1 MAVSAKSC
9 TVFCAVNRRLI
20 ADFFRR
26 TRSKLRPAL
35 QTEIVAQRL
44 SRCSEVLCN
53 NAVFIQHARFM
64 SFFRDLS
71 LSAVV
76 TGFVVVLV
84 GFTSTG
90 ALVFQAALALGATQA
105 QVSSWM
111 WALGLGMGLAS
122 ILPSLYYKKPVVAA
136 WSTPGAALIAT
147 SAAGITMPEAIGAF
161 VFCAVL
167 IIIAGASGLFERL
180 MKRIPMAI
188 ASAMLAGVLLRFG
201 LEAFSSIKTAPA
213 MVLAMFAAHL
223 LGRRFWPRYG
233 VVGVLAAGI
242 AFASAG
248 EALKWSVVTVE
259 WARPVWVTPEFSW
272 SAIIG
277 LGVPLFMVTM
287 ASQNMP
293 GLAVMRASGFDTPV
307 SPVIT
312 TTGVVGLIFAPFGA
326 FALNL
331 AAITAAIC
339 MGPEAHEDKD
349 KRYTA
354 AVMAGVFYCVIGLF
368 GAIVGGL
375 FAAFPRELIVA
386 LAGLALMGTIG
397 NGLAT
402 AVVEEENREA
412 AIITFLIT
420 ASGVSIAG
428 IGSAFWGLV
437 GGVLAMAVLSRRWA

>member
-293 GLAVMRASGFDTPV
+293 GVAVMRAAGFDTPI

-437 GGVLAMAVLSRRWA
+437 GGVLAMAILSRRWV

>member
-1 MAVSAKSC
+1 M
-9 TVFCAVNRRLI
+9 
-20 ADFFRR
+20 
-26 TRSKLRPAL
+26 
-35 QTEIVAQRL
+35 
-44 SRCSEVLCN
+44 LCN
-53 NAVFIQHARFM
+53 NGDCIPTICLM

-71 LSAVV
+71 LSTVV

-105 QVSSWM
+105 QISSWM
-111 WALGLGMGLAS
+111 WALGIGMGLSS
-122 ILPSLYYKKPVVAA
+122 IIPSLIYKKPVVAA

-161 VFCAVL
+161 VLCALL
-167 IIIAGASGLFERL
+167 IIIAGWSGLFERL
-180 MKRIPMAI
+180 MNRIPMAI

-233 VVGVLAAGI
+233 VVGVLGI
-242 AFASAG
+242 GFAFAASAD
-248 EALKWSVVTVE
+248 ALKWSAVTIE
-259 WARPVWVTPEFSW
+259 WAKPVWVTPEFSL

-277 LGVPLFMVTM
+277 LGLPLFMVTM

-293 GLAVMRASGFDTPV
+293 GVAVMRGAGYDTPI

-312 TTGVVGLIFAPFGA
+312 TSGIINLLLAPFGA

-331 AAITAAIC
+331 AAITAAIA

-354 AVMAGVFYCVIGLF
+354 AVMAGVFYCIIGLF
-368 GAIVGGL
+368 GAVVGGL

-402 AVVEEENREA
+402 AVVEEKNREA

-420 ASGVSIAG
+420 ASGVSMLG

-437 GGVLAMAVLSRRWA
+437 GGVVAMAVLSRRAA

>member
-1 MAVSAKSC
+1 M
-9 TVFCAVNRRLI
+9 T
-20 ADFFRR
+20 
-26 TRSKLRPAL
+26 
-35 QTEIVAQRL
+35 
-44 SRCSEVLCN
+44 
-53 NAVFIQHARFM
+53 
-64 SFFRDLS
+64 FFRDLS

-84 GFTSTG
+84 GFSSTG

-105 QVSSWM
+105 QISSWM

-122 ILPSLYYKKPVVAA
+122 IIPSLIYKKPVVAA

-147 SAAGITMPEAIGAF
+147 GAGSITMPEAVGAF

-167 IIIAGASGLFERL
+167 IIVAGASGLFERL
-180 MKRIPMAI
+180 MKRIPIAI

-233 VVGVLAAGI
+233 VVGVLGIGMAFAAG
-242 AFASAG
+242 ADAV
-248 EALKWSVVTVE
+248 KWSDVTVQ
-259 WARPVWVTPEFSW
+259 WATPVWVTPEFSL

-277 LGVPLFMVTM
+277 LGLPLFMVTM
-287 ASQNMP
+287 ASQNIP
-293 GLAVMRASGFDTPV
+293 GVAVMRGAGYDTPI

-312 TTGVVGLIFAPFGA
+312 TTGVINLIFAPFGA
-326 FALNL
+326 FTLNL

-339 MGPEAHEDKD
+339 MGPEAHEAKD

-354 AVMAGVFYCVIGLF
+354 AVMAGVFYCMVGLF

-397 NGLAT
+397 NALAT
-402 AVVEEENREA
+402 ALVAEKNREA

-420 ASGVSIAG
+420 ASGLSMSG
-428 IGSAFWGLV
+428 IGSAFWGLL
-437 GGVLAMAVLSRRWA
+437 GGVVAMAMLNDRNA

>member
-1 MAVSAKSC
+1 
-9 TVFCAVNRRLI
+9 
-20 ADFFRR
+20 
-26 TRSKLRPAL
+26 
-35 QTEIVAQRL
+35 
-44 SRCSEVLCN
+44 
-53 NAVFIQHARFM
+53 M

-84 GFTSTG
+84 GFSSTG

-105 QVSSWM
+105 QISSWM
-111 WALGLGMGLAS
+111 WALGLGMGLSS
-122 ILPSLYYKKPVVAA
+122 IIPSLIYKKPVVAA

-147 SAAGITMPEAIGAF
+147 SAAGVSMPEAVAAF
-161 VFCAVL
+161 VFCALL
-167 IIIAGASGLFERL
+167 IIVAGVSGLFERL

-213 MVLAMFAAHL
+213 MVLAMFAAHV

-233 VVGVLAAGI
+233 VVGVLGIGI
-242 AFASAG
+242 AFAAG
-248 EALKWSVVTVE
+248 ADALKWSAVTVE
-259 WARPVWVTPEFSW
+259 WATPMWVTPEFSL

-277 LGVPLFMVTM
+277 LGLPLFMVTM

-293 GLAVMRASGFDTPV
+293 GVAVMRASGYDTPI

-312 TTGVVGLIFAPFGA
+312 TTGIINLILAPFGA

-339 MGPEAHEDKD
+339 MGREAHEDKD

-354 AVMAGVFYCVIGLF
+354 AVMAGVFYCLIGLF

-402 AVVEEENREA
+402 AVLEEKNREA

-420 ASGVSIAG
+420 ASGVSMLG
-428 IGSAFWGLV
+428 IGSAFWGLL
-437 GGVLAMAVLSRRWA
+437 GGLLAMAVLSRRST

>member
-1 MAVSAKSC
+1 M
-9 TVFCAVNRRLI
+9 L
-20 ADFFRR
+20 
-26 TRSKLRPAL
+26 
-35 QTEIVAQRL
+35 VATGRA
-44 SRCSEVLCN
+44 SSLCN
-53 NAVFIQHARFM
+53 NGCCVLLIHVM
-64 SFFRDLS
+64 TFFRDLS

-90 ALVFQAALALGATQA
+90 ALVFQAALSLGASQA

-111 WALGLGMGLAS
+111 WALGLGMGLSS
-122 ILPSLYYKKPVVAA
+122 IIPSLVYKKPVVAA

-147 SAAGITMPEAIGAF
+147 SAAGVTMPEAVGAF
-161 VFCAVL
+161 VLCAVL
-167 IIIAGASGLFERL
+167 IIIAGWSGLFER
-180 MKRIPMAI
+180 MMNRIPMAI

-233 VVGVLAAGI
+233 VVGVLGIGI
-242 AFASAG
+242 AFAAG
-248 EALKWSVVTVE
+248 ADALKWSAVTVE
-259 WARPVWVTPEFSW
+259 WAKPVWVTPEFSL

-277 LGVPLFMVTM
+277 LGLPLFMVTM

-293 GLAVMRASGFDTPV
+293 GVAVMRASGYDTPI

-312 TTGVVGLIFAPFGA
+312 TTGVINLIFAPFGA

-331 AAITAAIC
+331 AAITAAIS
-339 MGPEAHEDKD
+339 MGREAHEDKD

-354 AVMAGVFYCVIGLF
+354 AVMAGVFYCLIGLF

-402 AVVEEENREA
+402 AVTEEKNREA

-420 ASGVSIAG
+420 ASGLSMFG

-437 GGVLAMAVLSRRWA
+437 GGVAAMAVLSRRAV

>member
-1 MAVSAKSC
+1 
-9 TVFCAVNRRLI
+9 
-20 ADFFRR
+20 
-26 TRSKLRPAL
+26 
-35 QTEIVAQRL
+35 
-44 SRCSEVLCN
+44 
-53 NAVFIQHARFM
+53 M

-84 GFTSTG
+84 GLTSTG

-122 ILPSLYYKKPVVAA
+122 IIPSLYYKKPVVAA

-147 SAAGITMPEAIGAF
+147 SAAGVTMPEAIGAF

-201 LEAFSSIKTAPA
+201 LEAFSSIKTAPV

-223 LGRRFWPRYG
+223 LGRRYWPRYG
-233 VVGVLAAGI
+233 VVGVLAAGV
-242 AFASAG
+242 AFAATG
-248 EALKWSVVTVE
+248 DALKWSAVTIE
-259 WARPVWVTPEFSW
+259 WARPVWITPEFSW

-277 LGVPLFMVTM
+277 LGLPLFMVTM

-293 GLAVMRASGFDTPV
+293 GVAVMRASGFDTPV

-339 MGPEAHEDKD
+339 MGREAHEDKD

-354 AVMAGVFYCVIGLF
+354 AVMAGIFYCVIGLF

-402 AVVEEENREA
+402 AVVDEKNREA

-437 GGVLAMAVLSRRWA
+437 GGVMAMVILSRRLA

>member
-1 MAVSAKSC
+1 
-9 TVFCAVNRRLI
+9 
-20 ADFFRR
+20 
-26 TRSKLRPAL
+26 
-35 QTEIVAQRL
+35 
-44 SRCSEVLCN
+44 
-53 NAVFIQHARFM
+53 M

-90 ALVFQAALALGATQA
+90 ALVFQAAQSLSATQA
-105 QVSSWM
+105 QINSWM
-111 WALGLGMGLAS
+111 WALGLGMGIAT
-122 ILPSLYYKKPVVAA
+122 IIPSLIYKKPVVAA

-147 SAAGITMPEAIGAF
+147 SAAGVTMPEAVGAF
-161 VFCAVL
+161 VLCALL
-167 IIIAGASGLFERL
+167 IIIAGASKLFER
-180 MKRIPMAI
+180 MMNRIPVAI

-201 LEAFSSIKTAPA
+201 LEAFSSIKTAPT
-213 MVLAMFAAHL
+213 MVLTMFALHL

-233 VVGVLAAGI
+233 VVGVLAVGLVFA
-242 AFASAG
+242 ASAD
-248 EALKWSVVTVE
+248 ALKWSAVTVE
-259 WARPVWVTPEFSW
+259 WATPEWTTPEFSVH
-272 SAIIG
+272 AIAG
-277 LGVPLFMVTM
+277 LALPLFLVTM

-293 GLAVMRASGFDTPV
+293 GVAVMRGAGYNTPI

-312 TTGVVGLIFAPFGA
+312 MSGVINLVFAPFGA

-331 AAITAAIC
+331 AAITAAIA

-397 NGLAT
+397 NGLAA
-402 AVVEEENREA
+402 AVTEEKNREA
-412 AIITFLIT
+412 AIITFLVT
-420 ASGVSIAG
+420 ASGVSLLG

-437 GGVLAMAVLSRRWA
+437 AGVVAMAILSRRPA

>member
-1 MAVSAKSC
+1 
-9 TVFCAVNRRLI
+9 
-20 ADFFRR
+20 
-26 TRSKLRPAL
+26 
-35 QTEIVAQRL
+35 
-44 SRCSEVLCN
+44 
-53 NAVFIQHARFM
+53 M

-76 TGFVVVLV
+76 SGFVVVLV

-90 ALVFQAALALGATQA
+90 ALVFQAAQSLGATQP
-105 QVSSWM
+105 QINSWM

-122 ILPSLYYKKPVVAA
+122 IIPSLIYKKPVVAA

-147 SAAGITMPEAIGAF
+147 SAAGVTMPEAIGAF
-161 VFCAVL
+161 VLCAVL
-167 IIIAGASGLFERL
+167 IIIAGASKIFER
-180 MKRIPMAI
+180 MMNRIPVAI

-201 LEAFSSIKTAPA
+201 LDAFSSIKTAPA
-213 MVLAMFAAHL
+213 MVLAMFALHL

-233 VVGVLAAGI
+233 VVGVLAVGL
-242 AFASAG
+242 AFAASAD
-248 EALKWSVVTVE
+248 ALKWSAVTVE
-259 WARPVWVTPEFSW
+259 WATPVWVTPEFSLN
-272 SAIIG
+272 AIVG
-277 LGVPLFMVTM
+277 LALPLFLVTM

-293 GLAVMRASGFDTPV
+293 GVAVMRGAGYDTPI

-312 TTGVVGLIFAPFGA
+312 TTGVINLIFAPFGA

-331 AAITAAIC
+331 AAITAAIA
-339 MGPEAHEDKD
+339 MGEEAHEDKD

-397 NGLAT
+397 NGLAA
-402 AVVEEENREA
+402 AVTEEKNREA
-412 AIITFLIT
+412 AIITFLVT
-420 ASGVSIAG
+420 ASGVSLLG

-437 GGVLAMAVLSRRWA
+437 AGVVAMAVLSRRPA

>member
-1 MAVSAKSC
+1 
-9 TVFCAVNRRLI
+9 
-20 ADFFRR
+20 
-26 TRSKLRPAL
+26 
-35 QTEIVAQRL
+35 
-44 SRCSEVLCN
+44 
-53 NAVFIQHARFM
+53 M

-90 ALVFQAALALGATQA
+90 ALVFQAAQSLGASQA
-105 QVSSWM
+105 QISSWM
-111 WALGLGMGLAS
+111 WALGLGMGLSS
-122 ILPSLYYKKPVVAA
+122 IIPSLVYKKPVVAA

-147 SAAGITMPEAIGAF
+147 SAAGVSMPEAIGAF
-161 VFCAVL
+161 VLCAVL
-167 IIIAGASGLFERL
+167 IIIAGWSGLFER
-180 MKRIPMAI
+180 MMNRIPMAI

-201 LEAFSSIKTAPA
+201 LEAFSSIRTAPA
-213 MVLAMFAAHL
+213 MVLAMFAVHL

-233 VVGVLAAGI
+233 VVGVLGIGI
-242 AFASAG
+242 AFAAG
-248 EALKWSVVTVE
+248 ADALKWSAVTVE
-259 WARPVWVTPEFSW
+259 WAKPVWVTPEFSL

-277 LGVPLFMVTM
+277 LGLPLFMVTM

-293 GLAVMRASGFDTPV
+293 GVAVMRGAGYDTPI

-312 TTGVVGLIFAPFGA
+312 TTGVINLIFAPFGA

-331 AAITAAIC
+331 AAITAAIS
-339 MGPEAHEDKD
+339 MGREAHEDKD

-354 AVMAGVFYCVIGLF
+354 AVMAGVFYCLIGLF

-402 AVVEEENREA
+402 AVSEEKNREA
-412 AIITFLIT
+412 AIVTFLIT
-420 ASGVSIAG
+420 ASGLSMFG

-437 GGVLAMAVLSRRWA
+437 GGVTAMAVLGRRAA

>member
-1 MAVSAKSC
+1 
-9 TVFCAVNRRLI
+9 
-20 ADFFRR
+20 
-26 TRSKLRPAL
+26 
-35 QTEIVAQRL
+35 
-44 SRCSEVLCN
+44 
-53 NAVFIQHARFM
+53 M

-71 LSAVV
+71 LSSVV

-84 GFTSTG
+84 GFSSTG
-90 ALVFQAALALGATQA
+90 ALVFQAAQSLGATQA
-105 QVSSWM
+105 QISSWM
-111 WALGLGMGLAS
+111 WALGLGMGLSS
-122 ILPSLYYKKPVVAA
+122 IIPSLIYKKPVVAA

-147 SAAGITMPEAIGAF
+147 SAAGVTMPEAVGAF
-161 VFCAVL
+161 VLCAVL
-167 IIIAGASGLFERL
+167 IIISGWSGLFER
-180 MKRIPMAI
+180 MMNRIPIAI

-233 VVGVLAAGI
+233 VVGVLGIGI
-242 AFASAG
+242 AFAAG
-248 EALKWSVVTVE
+248 ADALKWSAVTVE
-259 WARPVWVTPEFSW
+259 WAQPAWVTPDFSL

-277 LGVPLFMVTM
+277 LGLPLFIVTM

-293 GLAVMRASGFDTPV
+293 GVAVMRGAGYDTPI

-312 TTGVVGLIFAPFGA
+312 TTGVINLIFAPFGA

-331 AAITAAIC
+331 AAITAAIS
-339 MGPEAHEDKD
+339 MGREAHEDKD

-354 AVMAGVFYCVIGLF
+354 AVMAGVFYCLIGLF

-402 AVVEEENREA
+402 AAGEEKNREA

-420 ASGVSIAG
+420 ASGVSMFG

-437 GGVLAMAVLSRRWA
+437 GGVVAMAVLSRRGA

>member
-1 MAVSAKSC
+1 
-9 TVFCAVNRRLI
+9 
-20 ADFFRR
+20 
-26 TRSKLRPAL
+26 
-35 QTEIVAQRL
+35 
-44 SRCSEVLCN
+44 
-53 NAVFIQHARFM
+53 M

-71 LSAVV
+71 VSAVV

-90 ALVFQAALALGATQA
+90 ALVFQAAQSLGATQA
-105 QVSSWM
+105 QVNSWM

-122 ILPSLYYKKPVVAA
+122 IIPSLAYKKPVVAA

-147 SAAGITMPEAIGAF
+147 SAAGVTMPEAVGAF
-161 VFCAVL
+161 VLCAVL
-167 IIIAGASGLFERL
+167 IIIAGASKLFER
-180 MKRIPMAI
+180 MMNRIPVAI

-213 MVLAMFAAHL
+213 MVLAMFALHL

-233 VVGVLAAGI
+233 VVGVLAVGL
-242 AFASAG
+242 AFAASAD
-248 EALKWSVVTVE
+248 ALKWAAVTVE
-259 WARPVWVTPEFSW
+259 WATPVWVTPEFSVH
-272 SAIIG
+272 AIVG
-277 LGVPLFMVTM
+277 LALPLFLVTM

-293 GLAVMRASGFDTPV
+293 GVAVMRGAGYDTPI

-312 TTGVVGLIFAPFGA
+312 TTGVINLIFAPFGA

-331 AAITAAIC
+331 AAITAAIA
-339 MGPEAHEDKD
+339 MGREAHEDTD

-354 AVMAGVFYCVIGLF
+354 AVMAGVFYCLIGLF

-397 NGLAT
+397 NGLAA
-402 AVVEEENREA
+402 AVTEEKNREA
-412 AIITFLIT
+412 AIITFLVT
-420 ASGVSIAG
+420 ASGVSMFG

-437 GGVLAMAVLSRRWA
+437 AGVVAMVVLNRRSA

>member
-1 MAVSAKSC
+1 
-9 TVFCAVNRRLI
+9 
-20 ADFFRR
+20 
-26 TRSKLRPAL
+26 
-35 QTEIVAQRL
+35 
-44 SRCSEVLCN
+44 
-53 NAVFIQHARFM
+53 M
-64 SFFRDLS
+64 SFFQDVS

-90 ALVFQAALALGATQA
+90 ALVFQAAQSLGATQA
-105 QVSSWM
+105 QINSWM

-122 ILPSLYYKKPVVAA
+122 IIPSLVYKKPVVAA

-147 SAAGITMPEAIGAF
+147 SAAGVTMPEAVGAF
-161 VFCAVL
+161 VVCAVL
-167 IIIAGASGLFERL
+167 IIIAGASKLFER
-180 MKRIPMAI
+180 MMNRIPVAI

-213 MVLAMFAAHL
+213 LVLSMFALHL

-233 VVGVLAAGI
+233 VVGVLAVGLV
-242 AFASAG
+242 FAANAD
-248 EALKWSVVTVE
+248 ALKWSAVTVE
-259 WARPVWVTPEFSW
+259 WATPVWVTPEFSVH
-272 SAIIG
+272 AVVG
-277 LGVPLFMVTM
+277 LALPLFLVTM

-293 GLAVMRASGFDTPV
+293 GVAVMRGAGYDTPI

-312 TTGVVGLIFAPFGA
+312 TTGVINLIFAPFGA

-331 AAITAAIC
+331 AAITAAMA
-339 MGPEAHEDKD
+339 MGGEAHEDKD

-354 AVMAGVFYCVIGLF
+354 AVMAGVFYGLIGLF

-386 LAGLALMGTIG
+386 LAGLALLGTIG
-397 NGLAT
+397 NGLAA
-402 AVVEEENREA
+402 AVTEEKNREA
-412 AIITFLIT
+412 AIITFLVT
-420 ASGVSIAG
+420 ASGVSMLG

-437 GGVLAMAVLSRRWA
+437 AGVVAMLVLNRRTT

>member
-1 MAVSAKSC
+1 MV
-9 TVFCAVNRRLI
+9 
-20 ADFFRR
+20 
-26 TRSKLRPAL
+26 
-35 QTEIVAQRL
+35 
-44 SRCSEVLCN
+44 CN
-53 NAVFIQHARFM
+53 NDHCITSIRLM

-90 ALVFQAALALGATQA
+90 ALVFQAAQSLGATQA
-105 QVSSWM
+105 QISSWM
-111 WALGLGMGLAS
+111 WALGLGMGLSS
-122 ILPSLYYKKPVVAA
+122 IIPSLIYKKPVVAA

-147 SAAGITMPEAIGAF
+147 SAAGVTMPEAVGAF
-161 VFCAVL
+161 VLCAVL
-167 IIIAGASGLFERL
+167 IIIAGSSGLFERL
-180 MKRIPMAI
+180 MNRIPMAI

-213 MVLAMFAAHL
+213 MVLAMFAVHL

-233 VVGVLAAGI
+233 VVGVLGIGI
-242 AFASAG
+242 AFAAG
-248 EALKWSVVTVE
+248 SDALKWSAVTVE
-259 WARPVWVTPEFSW
+259 WAKPVWVTPEFSL

-277 LGVPLFMVTM
+277 LGLPLFMVTM

-293 GLAVMRASGFDTPV
+293 GVAVMRGAGYDTPI

-312 TTGVVGLIFAPFGA
+312 STGIINLIFAPFGA

-331 AAITAAIC
+331 AAITAAIA
-339 MGPEAHEDKD
+339 MGREAHEDKD

-354 AVMAGVFYCVIGLF
+354 AVMAGVFYCLIGLF

-402 AVVEEENREA
+402 AVLEEKNREA
-412 AIITFLIT
+412 AVITFLIT
-420 ASGVSIAG
+420 ASGLSMLG

-437 GGVLAMAVLSRRWA
+437 GGVLAMAVLSRRSA

>member
-1 MAVSAKSC
+1 M
-9 TVFCAVNRRLI
+9 
-20 ADFFRR
+20 
-26 TRSKLRPAL
+26 
-35 QTEIVAQRL
+35 
-44 SRCSEVLCN
+44 LCN
-53 NAVFIQHARFM
+53 NGCCTIPTRLM

-90 ALVFQAALALGATQA
+90 ALVFQAALALGANQA
-105 QVSSWM
+105 QINSWM

-122 ILPSLYYKKPVVAA
+122 IIPSLIYKKPVVAA

-147 SAAGITMPEAIGAF
+147 SPAGVTMPEAVGAF

-167 IIIAGASGLFERL
+167 IIIAGVSGLFERL
-180 MKRIPMAI
+180 MKRIPIAI

-233 VVGVLAAGI
+233 VVGVLGIGI
-242 AFASAG
+242 AFAAG
-248 EALKWSVVTVE
+248 ADALKWSAVTVE
-259 WARPVWVTPEFSW
+259 WAKPVWVTPQFSLP
-272 SAIIG
+272 AIIG

-293 GLAVMRASGFDTPV
+293 GVAVMRGAGYDTPI

-312 TTGVVGLIFAPFGA
+312 TTGIINLIFAPFGA

-331 AAITAAIC
+331 AAITAAIS
-339 MGPEAHEDKD
+339 MGHEAHEDKD

-354 AVMAGVFYCVIGLF
+354 AVMAGVFYCLIGLF

-402 AVVEEENREA
+402 AVLEEKNREA

-420 ASGVSIAG
+420 ASGLSMFG
-428 IGSAFWGLV
+428 IGSAFWGLA
-437 GGVLAMAVLSRRWA
+437 GGVVAMAVLSRRSA

>member
-1 MAVSAKSC
+1 MA
-9 TVFCAVNRRLI
+9 
-20 ADFFRR
+20 
-26 TRSKLRPAL
+26 
-35 QTEIVAQRL
+35 
-44 SRCSEVLCN
+44 
-53 NAVFIQHARFM
+53 
-64 SFFRDLS
+64 FFRDLS

-105 QVSSWM
+105 QISSWM

-122 ILPSLYYKKPVVAA
+122 IIPSLIYKKPVVAA

-147 SAAGITMPEAIGAF
+147 SASGVTMPEAVGAF
-161 VFCAVL
+161 VFCALL
-167 IIIAGASGLFERL
+167 IIVAGASGLFERL
-180 MKRIPMAI
+180 MKRIPIAI

-213 MVLAMFAAHL
+213 MVLAMFAVHL

-233 VVGVLAAGI
+233 VVGVLGIGI
-242 AFASAG
+242 AFAAG
-248 EALKWSVVTVE
+248 ADALKWSAVTVE
-259 WARPVWVTPEFSW
+259 WARPVWVTPEFSL

-277 LGVPLFMVTM
+277 LGLPLFMVTM

-293 GLAVMRASGFDTPV
+293 GVAVMRGAGYDTPI

-312 TTGVVGLIFAPFGA
+312 TTGVVNLIFAPFGA

-339 MGPEAHEDKD
+339 MGPEAHEAKD

-354 AVMAGVFYCVIGLF
+354 AVMAGVFYCMVGLF
-368 GAIVGGL
+368 GAVVGGL

-402 AVVEEENREA
+402 AVVEAQNREA

-420 ASGVSIAG
+420 ASGLSMLG

-437 GGVLAMAVLSRRWA
+437 GGVMAMALLNGRRT

>member
-1 MAVSAKSC
+1 MKWRFQQKAVTS
-9 TVFCAVNRRLI
+9 LI
-20 ADFFRR
+20 AFRNLVK
-26 TRSKLRPAL
+26 SGLLRPP
-35 QTEIVAQRL
+35 
-44 SRCSEVLCN
+44 CGLCN
-53 NAVFIQHARFM
+53 NGCRTPLPRFM
-64 SFFRDLS
+64 TFFRDLS
-71 LSAVV
+71 VSAVV

-90 ALVFQAALALGATQA
+90 ALVFQAALSLGASQA
-105 QVSSWM
+105 QVNSWM
-111 WALGLGMGLAS
+111 WALGLGMGIAS
-122 ILPSLYYKKPVVAA
+122 IIPSLIYKKPVVAA
-136 WSTPGAALIAT
+136 WSTTGAALIIT
-147 SAAGITMPEAIGAF
+147 SAAGVTLGEAVGAF
-161 VFCAVL
+161 VFCAAL
-167 IIIAGASGLFERL
+167 IVISGVSGLFERL

-233 VVGVLAAGI
+233 VVGVLAIGI
-242 AFASAG
+242 AFAVGAD
-248 EALKWSVVTVE
+248 ALKWSAVTVE
-259 WARPVWVTPEFSW
+259 WATPVWVTPEFSL
-272 SAIIG
+272 SAIVG
-277 LGVPLFMVTM
+277 LGVPLFLVTM

-293 GLAVMRASGFDTPV
+293 GVAVIRASGYDTPI

-312 TTGVVGLIFAPFGA
+312 TTGVINLIFAPFGA
-326 FALNL
+326 FTLNL
-331 AAITAAIC
+331 AAITAAIS

-386 LAGLALMGTIG
+386 LAGLALLGTIG

-402 AVVEEENREA
+402 AVAEEKNREA

-420 ASGVSIAG
+420 ASGVSLFG

-437 GGVLAMAVLSRRWA
+437 GGVVAMAVLSRRSA

>member
-1 MAVSAKSC
+1 
-9 TVFCAVNRRLI
+9 
-20 ADFFRR
+20 
-26 TRSKLRPAL
+26 
-35 QTEIVAQRL
+35 
-44 SRCSEVLCN
+44 
-53 NAVFIQHARFM
+53 M

-90 ALVFQAALALGATQA
+90 ALVFQAALALGASQA
-105 QVSSWM
+105 QISSWM
-111 WALGLGMGLAS
+111 WALGLGMGLAT
-122 ILPSLYYKKPVVAA
+122 IIPSLIYKKPVVAA

-147 SAAGITMPEAIGAF
+147 SAAGVTMPEAVGAF
-161 VFCAVL
+161 VLCAVL
-167 IIIAGASGLFERL
+167 IIVAGTSGLFER
-180 MKRIPMAI
+180 MMNRIPMAI

-233 VVGVLAAGI
+233 VVGVLGIGI
-242 AFASAG
+242 AFAAG
-248 EALKWSVVTVE
+248 ADALKWSAVTVE
-259 WARPVWVTPEFSW
+259 WAKPVWVTPEFSL

-277 LGVPLFMVTM
+277 LGLPLFIVTM

-293 GLAVMRASGFDTPV
+293 GAAVMRGAGYNTPI

-312 TTGVVGLIFAPFGA
+312 TTGVINLVFAPFGA

-339 MGPEAHEDKD
+339 MGREAHEDKD

-354 AVMAGVFYCVIGLF
+354 AVMAGVFYCLIGLF

-402 AVVEEENREA
+402 AVVEEKNREA
-412 AIITFLIT
+412 SIITFLVT
-420 ASGVSIAG
+420 ASGVSMFG
-428 IGSAFWGLV
+428 VGSAFWGLV
-437 GGVLAMAVLSRRWA
+437 GGVLAMAVLSRRSA

>member
-1 MAVSAKSC
+1 M
-9 TVFCAVNRRLI
+9 
-20 ADFFRR
+20 
-26 TRSKLRPAL
+26 
-35 QTEIVAQRL
+35 
-44 SRCSEVLCN
+44 LCN
-53 NAVFIQHARFM
+53 NDRCITSIRQM

-90 ALVFQAALALGATQA
+90 ALVFQAALSLGATQA
-105 QVSSWM
+105 QISSWM

-122 ILPSLYYKKPVVAA
+122 IIPSLIYKKPVVAA

-147 SAAGITMPEAIGAF
+147 SAAGVTMPEAVGAF

-167 IIIAGASGLFERL
+167 IIIAGVSGLFERL
-180 MKRIPMAI
+180 MKRIPKAI

-233 VVGVLAAGI
+233 VVGVLVIGVAFAAAGD
-242 AFASAG
+242 
-248 EALKWSVVTVE
+248 ALKWSAVTVE
-259 WARPVWVTPEFSW
+259 WARPLWVTPEFSL

-277 LGVPLFMVTM
+277 LGLPLFMVTM

-293 GLAVMRASGFDTPV
+293 GVAVMRGAGYDPPI

-312 TTGVVGLIFAPFGA
+312 TMGVINLILAPFGA

-331 AAITAAIC
+331 AAITAAIA
-339 MGPEAHEDKD
+339 MGREAHEDKD

-354 AVMAGVFYCVIGLF
+354 AVMAGVFYCLIGLF
-368 GAIVGGL
+368 GAVVGGL
-375 FAAFPRELIVA
+375 FTAFPREFIVA

-402 AVVEEENREA
+402 AVVEEKNREA

-420 ASGVSIAG
+420 ASGVSMSG
-428 IGSAFWGLV
+428 IGSAFWGMV
-437 GGVLAMAVLSRRWA
+437 GGVLAMAVLSRRSI

>member
-1 MAVSAKSC
+1 
-9 TVFCAVNRRLI
+9 
-20 ADFFRR
+20 
-26 TRSKLRPAL
+26 
-35 QTEIVAQRL
+35 
-44 SRCSEVLCN
+44 
-53 NAVFIQHARFM
+53 M

-90 ALVFQAALALGATQA
+90 ALVFQAAQSLGATQA
-105 QVSSWM
+105 QISSWM
-111 WALGLGMGLAS
+111 WALGLGMGLSS
-122 ILPSLYYKKPVVAA
+122 IIPSLIYKKPVVAA

-147 SAAGITMPEAIGAF
+147 SAAGVSMPEAIGAF
-161 VFCAVL
+161 VLCAVL
-167 IIIAGASGLFERL
+167 IIIAGSSGLFER
-180 MKRIPMAI
+180 MMNRIPMAI

-233 VVGVLAAGI
+233 VVGVLGIGI
-242 AFASAG
+242 AFAAG
-248 EALKWSVVTVE
+248 ADALKWSAVTVE
-259 WARPVWVTPEFSW
+259 WAKPVWVTPEFSLA
-272 SAIIG
+272 AIIG
-277 LGVPLFMVTM
+277 LGLPLFMVTM

-293 GLAVMRASGFDTPV
+293 GVAVMRGAGYDTPI

-312 TTGVVGLIFAPFGA
+312 TTGVINLVFAPFGA

-331 AAITAAIC
+331 AAITAAIS
-339 MGPEAHEDKD
+339 MGREAHEDKD

-354 AVMAGVFYCVIGLF
+354 AVMAGVFYCLIGLF

-402 AVVEEENREA
+402 AVSEEKNREA

-420 ASGVSIAG
+420 ASGLSMFG

-437 GGVLAMAVLSRRWA
+437 GGVVAMAVLSRRSA

>member
-1 MAVSAKSC
+1 M
-9 TVFCAVNRRLI
+9 T
-20 ADFFRR
+20 
-26 TRSKLRPAL
+26 
-35 QTEIVAQRL
+35 
-44 SRCSEVLCN
+44 
-53 NAVFIQHARFM
+53 
-64 SFFRDLS
+64 FFRDLS
-71 LSAVV
+71 FSAVV

-90 ALVFQAALALGATQA
+90 ALVFQAALSLGATQA
-105 QVSSWM
+105 EISSWM

-122 ILPSLYYKKPVVAA
+122 IIPSLIYKKPVVAA

-147 SAAGITMPEAIGAF
+147 SAGATAGVTMPEAVGAF

-167 IIIAGASGLFERL
+167 IIIAGVSGLFERM
-180 MKRIPMAI
+180 MKRIPIAI

-201 LEAFSSIKTAPA
+201 LEAFSAIKTAPA

-233 VVGVLAAGI
+233 VVGVLGIGI
-242 AFASAG
+242 AFAAGADALQWSA
-248 EALKWSVVTVE
+248 VTVE
-259 WARPVWVTPEFSW
+259 WAKPVWVTPEFSW
-272 SAIIG
+272 PAIIG
-277 LGVPLFMVTM
+277 LGLPLFMVTM

-293 GLAVMRASGFDTPV
+293 GVAVMRGAGYDTPI

-312 TTGVVGLIFAPFGA
+312 TTGVINLLFAPFGA

-339 MGPEAHEDKD
+339 MGREAHEDKD

-354 AVMAGVFYCVIGLF
+354 AVMAGVFYCLIGLF
-368 GAIVGGL
+368 GAVVGGL

-402 AVVEEENREA
+402 AIVGEKNREA

-420 ASGVSIAG
+420 ASGLSMFG

-437 GGVLAMAVLSRRWA
+437 GGVIAMAVLARRGA

>member
-1 MAVSAKSC
+1 M
-9 TVFCAVNRRLI
+9 T
-20 ADFFRR
+20 
-26 TRSKLRPAL
+26 
-35 QTEIVAQRL
+35 
-44 SRCSEVLCN
+44 
-53 NAVFIQHARFM
+53 
-64 SFFRDLS
+64 FFRDLS

-105 QVSSWM
+105 QISSWM

-122 ILPSLYYKKPVVAA
+122 IIPSLIYKKPVVAA

-147 SAAGITMPEAIGAF
+147 SAAGVTMPEAVGAF
-161 VFCAVL
+161 VFCALL
-167 IIIAGASGLFERL
+167 IIVAGVSGLFERL
-180 MKRIPMAI
+180 MKRIPIAI

-201 LEAFSSIKTAPA
+201 LEAFSSIRTAPA
-213 MVLAMFAAHL
+213 MVLAMFAVHL

-233 VVGVLAAGI
+233 VVGVLAIGI
-242 AFASAG
+242 AFAAG
-248 EALKWSVVTVE
+248 ADALKWSAVTVE
-259 WARPVWVTPEFSW
+259 WARPVWVTPEFSL

-277 LGVPLFMVTM
+277 LGLPLFMVTM

-293 GLAVMRASGFDTPV
+293 GVAVMRGAGYDTPI

-312 TTGVVGLIFAPFGA
+312 ATGVINLMFAPFGA

-339 MGPEAHEDKD
+339 MGPEAHEAKD

-354 AVMAGVFYCVIGLF
+354 AVMAGVFYCMVGLF

-402 AVVEEENREA
+402 AVVEAQNREA

-420 ASGVSIAG
+420 ASGLSMLG

-437 GGVLAMAVLSRRWA
+437 GGVMAMALLNGRRI

>member
-1 MAVSAKSC
+1 
-9 TVFCAVNRRLI
+9 
-20 ADFFRR
+20 
-26 TRSKLRPAL
+26 
-35 QTEIVAQRL
+35 
-44 SRCSEVLCN
+44 
-53 NAVFIQHARFM
+53 M

-90 ALVFQAALALGATQA
+90 ALVFQAALTLGASQA
-105 QVSSWM
+105 QISSWM
-111 WALGLGMGLAS
+111 WALGLGMGLAT
-122 ILPSLYYKKPVVAA
+122 IIPSLIYKKPVVAA

-147 SAAGITMPEAIGAF
+147 SAAGVSMPEAVGAF
-161 VFCAVL
+161 VLCAVL
-167 IIIAGASGLFERL
+167 IIVAGASGLFER
-180 MKRIPMAI
+180 MMNRIPMAI

-233 VVGVLAAGI
+233 VVGVLGIGI
-242 AFASAG
+242 AFAAG
-248 EALKWSVVTVE
+248 ADALKWSAVTVE
-259 WARPVWVTPEFSW
+259 WAKPVWVTPEFSL

-277 LGVPLFMVTM
+277 LCLPLFIVTM

-293 GLAVMRASGFDTPV
+293 GVVVMRGAGYNTPI

-312 TTGVVGLIFAPFGA
+312 TTGIINLIFAPFGA

-331 AAITAAIC
+331 AAITAAIA
-339 MGPEAHEDKD
+339 MGREAHEDKD

-354 AVMAGVFYCVIGLF
+354 AVMAGVFYCLIGLF

-402 AVVEEENREA
+402 AVVEEKNREA
-412 AIITFLIT
+412 SIITFLVT
-420 ASGVSIAG
+420 ASGVSMFG
-428 IGSAFWGLV
+428 VGSAFWGLV
-437 GGVLAMAVLSRRWA
+437 AGVVAMAVLSRGEA

>member
-1 MAVSAKSC
+1 MA
-9 TVFCAVNRRLI
+9 
-20 ADFFRR
+20 
-26 TRSKLRPAL
+26 
-35 QTEIVAQRL
+35 
-44 SRCSEVLCN
+44 
-53 NAVFIQHARFM
+53 
-64 SFFRDLS
+64 FFRDLS

-105 QVSSWM
+105 QISSWM

-122 ILPSLYYKKPVVAA
+122 IIPSLIYKKPVVAA

-147 SAAGITMPEAIGAF
+147 SASGVTMPEAVGAF
-161 VFCAVL
+161 VFCALL
-167 IIIAGASGLFERL
+167 IIVAGASGLFERL
-180 MKRIPMAI
+180 MKRIPIAI

-213 MVLAMFAAHL
+213 MVLAMFAVHL

-233 VVGVLAAGI
+233 VVGVLGIGI
-242 AFASAG
+242 AFAAG
-248 EALKWSVVTVE
+248 ADALKWSAVTVE
-259 WARPVWVTPEFSW
+259 WARPVWVTPEFSL

-277 LGVPLFMVTM
+277 LGLPLFMVTM

-293 GLAVMRASGFDTPV
+293 GVAVMRGAGYDTPI

-312 TTGVVGLIFAPFGA
+312 TTGVVNLIFAPFGA

-339 MGPEAHEDKD
+339 MGPEAHEAKD

-354 AVMAGVFYCVIGLF
+354 AVMAGVFYCMVGLF

-402 AVVEEENREA
+402 AVVEAQNREA

-420 ASGVSIAG
+420 ASGLSMLG

-437 GGVLAMAVLSRRWA
+437 GGVMAMALLNGRRT

>member
-1 MAVSAKSC
+1 
-9 TVFCAVNRRLI
+9 
-20 ADFFRR
+20 
-26 TRSKLRPAL
+26 
-35 QTEIVAQRL
+35 
-44 SRCSEVLCN
+44 
-53 NAVFIQHARFM
+53 M

-84 GFTSTG
+84 GLSSTG
-90 ALVFQAALALGATQA
+90 ALVFQAALSLGASQA
-105 QVSSWM
+105 QVSSWI
-111 WALGLGMGLAS
+111 WALGLGMGLSS
-122 ILPSLYYKKPVVAA
+122 IIPSLIYKKPVVAA

-147 SAAGITMPEAIGAF
+147 SAAGVTMPEAVGAF

-180 MKRIPMAI
+180 MKRIPIAI

-201 LEAFSSIKTAPA
+201 LEAFSSIKTAPV
-213 MVLAMFAAHL
+213 MVLLMFVAHL

-233 VVGVLAAGI
+233 VVGVLGVGAAI
-242 AFASAG
+242 AASAD
-248 EALKWSVVTVE
+248 ALKWSAVTVE
-259 WARPVWVTPEFSW
+259 WAQPMWVTPEFSL

-277 LGVPLFMVTM
+277 LGLPLFMVTM

-293 GLAVMRASGFDTPV
+293 GVAVMRGAGYDTPI

-312 TTGVVGLIFAPFGA
+312 TIGIINLIFAPFGA

-331 AAITAAIC
+331 AAITAAIS
-339 MGPEAHEDKD
+339 MGREAHEDKD

-354 AVMAGVFYCVIGLF
+354 AVMAGVFYCLIGLI

-375 FAAFPRELIVA
+375 FAAFPRELIA
-386 LAGLALMGTIG
+386 TLAGLALMGTIG

-402 AVVEEENREA
+402 AVIEERGREA

-420 ASGVSIAG
+420 ASGVSILG

-437 GGVLAMAVLSRRWA
+437 GGVLAMAVLSRRST

>member
-1 MAVSAKSC
+1 MH
-9 TVFCAVNRRLI
+9 F
-20 ADFFRR
+20 
-26 TRSKLRPAL
+26 
-35 QTEIVAQRL
+35 VAAAQAPRAM
-44 SRCSEVLCN
+44 VCN
-53 NAVFIQHARFM
+53 NDHCATLIRLM

-84 GFTSTG
+84 GLSSTG
-90 ALVFQAALALGATQA
+90 ALVFQAALSLGASQA
-105 QVSSWM
+105 QVSSWI
-111 WALGLGMGLAS
+111 WALGLGMGLSS
-122 ILPSLYYKKPVVAA
+122 IIPSLIYKKPVVAA

-147 SAAGITMPEAIGAF
+147 SAAGVTMPEAVGAF

-180 MKRIPMAI
+180 MKRIPIAI

-201 LEAFSSIKTAPA
+201 LEAFSSIKTAPV
-213 MVLAMFAAHL
+213 MVLLMFVAHL

-233 VVGVLAAGI
+233 VVGVLGVGAAI
-242 AFASAG
+242 AASAD
-248 EALKWSVVTVE
+248 ALKWSAVTVE
-259 WARPVWVTPEFSW
+259 WAQPMWVTPEFSL

-277 LGVPLFMVTM
+277 LVLPLFMVTM

-293 GLAVMRASGFDTPV
+293 GVAVMRGAGYDTPI

-312 TTGVVGLIFAPFGA
+312 TIGIINLIFAPFGA

-331 AAITAAIC
+331 AAITAAIS
-339 MGPEAHEDKD
+339 MGREAHEDKD

-354 AVMAGVFYCVIGLF
+354 AVMAGVFYCLIGLI

-375 FAAFPRELIVA
+375 FAAFPRELIA
-386 LAGLALMGTIG
+386 TLAGLALMGTIG

-402 AVVEEENREA
+402 AVIEERGREA

-420 ASGVSIAG
+420 ASGVSILG

-437 GGVLAMAVLSRRWA
+437 GGVLAMAVLSRRST